1 MFKDWFIMFHV
12 ELTTCSL
19 LNPHQ
24 DGISDPCSPFPPGA
38 LKHRRHLFL
47 QAPQGRSCLVHH
59 VGLVRTTHAT
69 LAMWGLTENAFRWW
83 FAHQS
88 VGNLGFVDWGN
99 CICVNWLICIY
110 IYIYKHVFS
119 FSFAKKNRKSI
130 CVFRQWIF
138 RDEISSCLFC
148 FFREKYVKK
157 KQLVGHMPCPYLPVM
172 YKYHLLTVLVHLTI
186 LLGELYQFLSGIHYM
201 ISKFGSIA
209 RVFVTFQHPD
219 LSCTGSTKS
228 QTSKIYYSWFTIF
241 AINMFGRWK
250 SCHSGIFPLTRHHL

>member
-110 IYIYKHVFS
+110 IYTYISMCFLFRSPKKTENLYVCFANEYLGTRFLVVCFVFQGEICKKTAS
-119 FSFAKKNRKSI
+119 WSYAMPIFASYVQVPPPH
-130 CVFRQWIF
+130 CVGASHHFAWR
-138 RDEISSCLFC
+138 
-148 FFREKYVKK
+148 
-157 KQLVGHMPCPYLPVM
+157 
-172 YKYHLLTVLVHLTI
+172 TV
-186 LLGELYQFLSGIHYM
+186 S
-201 ISKFGSIA
+201 
-209 RVFVTFQHPD
+209 VFVWHSLYDFKVWVNRPCFCNFPA
-219 LSCTGSTKS
+219 SRS
-228 QTSKIYYSWFTIF
+228 QLHWF
-241 AINMFGRWK
+241 N
-250 SCHSGIFPLTRHHL
+250 